1 MKKTFKDPE
10 VKVIRVDENDVI
22 CTSGCGYG
30 EHDNELSVDMLP

>member
-22 CTSGCGYG
+22 CTSGCGFG
-30 EHDNELSVDMLP
+30 EMQDETSVDQF